1 MNPTDEAPESHV
13 NGQTNQIRPQSSAT
27 PKAKPRPK
35 KGINKVMMPVVLNQG
50 VIENLI
56 SL

>member
-35 KGINKVMMPVVLNQG
+35 KGINKVMSVVLNQG
-50 VIENLI
+50 FIEDLI

>member
-27 PKAKPRPK
+27 PKTKPRPK
-35 KGINKVMMPVVLNQG
+35 KGINRVMPVVLNQNA
-50 VIENLI
+50 IEN
-56 SL
+56 